1 MTKLFDE
8 GVYRVVDN
16 DKLNM
21 TGIEITQAP
30 YEGVIFVYGKVQFV
44 EGKNHLNF
52 QRNIVKVPEDADI
65 DELNK
70 DANLQQLMGDILVE
84 LIQHQVEKEDADRT
98 SADNMDS

>member
-1 MTKLFDE
+1 MTELFDA
-8 GVYRVVDN
+8 GVYRIVDN
-16 DKLNM
+16 DKLDM
-21 TGIEITQAP
+21 TGIEITQTP

-70 DANLQQLMGDILVE
+70 DATLQQLMGDILVE
-84 LIQHQVEKEDADRT
+84 LIQHQVEKEDASGT
-98 SADNMDS
+98 SADNMDN

>member
-1 MTKLFDE
+1 MTELFDT

-21 TGIEITQAP
+21 AGIEITQAP

-44 EGKNHLNF
+44 EGKQHLNF
-52 QRNIVKVPEDADI
+52 QRNIVKVPEGADI

-70 DANLQQLMGDILVE
+70 DANLQKLMGDILVE
-84 LIQHQVEKEDADRT
+84 LIQHQVEKDDAGTR
-98 SADNMDS
+98 ADNMDD

>member
-1 MTKLFDE
+1 MTELFDT

-44 EGKNHLNF
+44 EGKQHLNF
-52 QRNIVKVPEDADI
+52 QRNIVKAPESADI

-70 DANLQQLMGDILVE
+70 DANLQKLMGDILVE
-84 LIQHQVEKEDADRT
+84 LIQHQVEKDDAGT
-98 SADNMDS
+98 SADNMDD